1 MTVVRVGGRSI
12 TVAHP
17 DKVLF
22 ADVALTKG
30 DLIDFYRTV
39 APRLLPLLRDRPLV
53 LHRYPDG
60 ASSPGFIQ
68 HDVDA
73 SLPSWVARVVV
84 GKQGGTVTHVVG
96 NDEAT
101 LVYLANLDC
110 VELHPWLATRDDLTH
125 PDRMVLDLDPSDET
139 SIDSLRATAR
149 SLRDVLRSLGLTPF
163 VMTTGSRGYHVVV
176 PLTRRQTFDKVRAVA
191 RAVASAVAAEAP
203 DERTVELA
211 RARRRGRL
219 FVDYLRNGYA
229 QTSVAPYSLR
239 ARPGAPM
246 ATPLDW
252 DELAA
257 TTPTTWTWSHARDR
271 LGAPDPWAG
280 MAATSSDLTRV
291 QRLLAAATPPASGGS
306 SRAR

>member
-22 ADVALTKG
+22 ADVGLTKA
-30 DLIDFYRTV
+30 DLIDFYRSA
-39 APRLLPLLRDRPLV
+39 APRLLALLRDRPRS

-60 ASSPGFIQ
+60 AGAPGFIQ

-73 SLPSWVARVVV
+73 SPPPWVTRVVV
-84 GKQGGTVTHVVG
+84 GKKGGTVTHVVA

-101 LVYLANLDC
+101 LVYLASLDC

-125 PDRMVLDLDPSDET
+125 PDRMVVDLDPSEET
-139 SIDSLRATAR
+139 SLDVLRATAR
-149 SLRDVLRSLGLTPF
+149 SLRDALTSLDLTPF
-163 VMTTGSRGYHVVV
+163 LMTTGSRGYHVVV
-176 PLTRRQTFDKVRAVA
+176 PLARRQTFDQVRTVA
-191 RAVASAVAAEAP
+191 RAVANLVAAEAP

-211 RARRRGRL
+211 RSRRGGRL
-219 FVDYLRNGYA
+219 FLDYLRNGYA

-252 DELAA
+252 SELAVTA
-257 TTPTTWTWSHARDR
+257 PTTWTWSRSGER
-271 LGAPDPWAG
+271 LGAPDPWAS
-280 MAATSSDLTRV
+280 MAAASADLTRA
-291 QRLLAAATPPASGGS
+291 QHQLARATPPATEPFPSD
-306 SRAR
+306 